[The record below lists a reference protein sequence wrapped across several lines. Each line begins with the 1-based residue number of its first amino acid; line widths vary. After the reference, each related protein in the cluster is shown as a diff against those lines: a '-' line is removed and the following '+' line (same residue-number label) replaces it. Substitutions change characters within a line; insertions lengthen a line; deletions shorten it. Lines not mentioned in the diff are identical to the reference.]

1 MTNREEARD
10 TPTRDDPA
18 DDGVH
23 DDGKYSRVEYERRFL
38 VRGVDWRALAAS
50 ARSIEDKYLHGTR
63 LRLRVV
69 RDLDSGERT
78 IKLTRK
84 AASPSPFH
92 RTLNRIL
99 LTPAEHRVFDRLAG
113 DRLAKVRRHGV
124 HAGRRYAVDE
134 FDGELAGLM
143 LCEIEA
149 GDLDE
154 LMRAIAPPFADIE
167 VTTDPFFDGVNLA
180 RTTRSELLA
189 KLASF
194 RAS

>member
-1 MTNREEARD
+1 MTKHDGTSDAPSLD
-10 TPTRDDPA
+10 GSV

-23 DDGKYSRVEYERRFL
+23 EDGRYSRVEYERRFL
-38 VRGVDWRALAAS
+38 VRGVEWRALAS
-50 ARSIEDKYLHGTR
+50 NGRSINDKYLRDTR

-69 RDLDSGERT
+69 RDLENGEQT

-113 DRLAKVRRHGV
+113 DRLTKVRRHCV
-124 HAGRRYAVDE
+124 QAGHRYAVDE
-134 FDGELAGLM
+134 FDGELTGLV

-149 GDLDE
+149 DNLDE
-154 LMRAIAPPFADIE
+154 LMRAIAPPFAQIE

-180 RTTRSELLA
+180 RTARAELLA

>member
-1 MTNREEARD
+1 MTKND
-10 TPTRDDPA
+10 GTRDAPNRPQPA
-18 DDGVH
+18 DDGVQ

-38 VRGVDWRALAAS
+38 VRGVDWRVLASNAL
-50 ARSIEDKYLHGTR
+50 SIDDKYLHGTR

-69 RDLDSGERT
+69 CDQRSGERT

-113 DRLAKVRRHGV
+113 DRLTKVRRHCV

-134 FDGELAGLM
+134 FDGELAGLV

-149 GDLDE
+149 GDLEE
-154 LMRAIAPPFADIE
+154 LMRAIAPPFAGIE

-180 RTTRSELLA
+180 RTTRTELLA